1 MLVRGTSSQSCGL
14 DCCGVTAP
22 VHQCHARNR
31 GNIRGG
37 KSWVWRPVL
46 EPQPKS
52 RRHLRFPYRA
62 QQRVIALFNRAKAT
76 PDRRHGSVIGVY
88 LNGSTWLPLASTRL
102 AVGHLFS
109 PLCQTSP
116 TEFSKL
122 SQDPFRS
129 VAFFAP
135 TRDSYPSRWSR
146 LPAPGQESQHQS
158 DTDQIR
164 ESARVE

>member
-122 SQDPFRS
+122 SQYPFAASRS
-129 VAFFAP
+129 LHQRV
-135 TRDSYPSRWSR
+135 TRIPQDGPDFQRQAR
-146 LPAPGQESQHQS
+146 KANTRATP
-158 DTDQIR
+158 IK
-164 ESARVE
+164 SARVLG